1 MSEGWNSM
9 IDENGVKI
17 FGGERQRISIA
28 RAFFERC
35 VYYIVL

>member
-1 MSEGWNSM
+1 MN
-9 IDENGVKI
+9 DENGTEI
-17 FGGERQRISIA
+17 FVGEHQRISIV